1 MKVVLDTNALVSG
14 LLSPYGPCGE
24 ILGILVAGGIT
35 LCVDARILLEYEE
48 VLRRPKFKLSAHRR
62 EQVLDYIRGASEV
75 HAALP
80 LHHALPDPDDAPFLE
95 VALAAGAAGVITGN
109 LKHYPARCREGLRV
123 FSPAEFVEYF
133 RRNR

>member
-1 MKVVLDTNALVSG
+1 MVTPPFHAG
-14 LLSPYGPCGE
+14 FLSPVIFDLYE
-24 ILGILVAGGIT
+24 VN
-35 LCVDARILLEYEE
+35 DA
-48 VLRRPKFKLSAHRR
+48 S
-62 EQVLDYIRGASEV
+62 V